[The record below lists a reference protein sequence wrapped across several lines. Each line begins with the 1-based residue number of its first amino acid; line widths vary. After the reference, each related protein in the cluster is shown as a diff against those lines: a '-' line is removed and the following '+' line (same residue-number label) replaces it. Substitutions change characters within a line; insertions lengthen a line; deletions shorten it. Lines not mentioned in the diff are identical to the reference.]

1 MRPPNNIQ
9 NHARLRVG
17 LINVNALAIDAS
29 GKCIFLSSASS
40 QIIYPTYALLRS
52 AYTASA
58 SGGSELHSVT
68 SLQLEFQG

>member
-29 GKCIFLSSASS
+29 GNASS
-40 QIIYPTYALLRS
+40 YLRRVVRLSIRPMRFFEVPILLPLP
-52 AYTASA
+52 
-58 SGGSELHSVT
+58 EDLN
-68 SLQLEFQG
+68 FIP